1 MNNIFKPDY
10 KNFQG
15 VRPINIYVLRVYF
28 ALMFFLMGFTAWK
41 EILSHAGKWNSIEA
55 VTWSVWVA
63 YASISFI
70 GIYNTLKMLPIA
82 VFMVFYKSIWLIVIA
97 YPLWVSNTLKS
108 SEPEELA
115 NIFIWALIVIPF
127 IPWKYFFNN
136 FILPT
141 KK

>member
-1 MNNIFKPDY
+1 
-10 KNFQG
+10 
-15 VRPINIYVLRVYF
+15 
-28 ALMFFLMGFTAWK
+28 
-41 EILSHAGKWNSIEA
+41 
-55 VTWSVWVA
+55 VA

-70 GIYNTLKMLPIA
+70 GICNTLKMLPIA

-115 NIFIWALIVIPF
+115 NIFIWALIAIPF
-127 IPWKYFFNN
+127 IHWKYFFSN